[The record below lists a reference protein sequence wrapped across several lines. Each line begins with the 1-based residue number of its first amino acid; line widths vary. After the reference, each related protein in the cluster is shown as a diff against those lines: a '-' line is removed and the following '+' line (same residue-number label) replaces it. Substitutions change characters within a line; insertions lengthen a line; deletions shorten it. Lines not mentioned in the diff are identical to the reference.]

1 MSLGESK
8 RDLDESN
15 RILSGESCND
25 SKPLKIAFFGTPL
38 FAKNILET
46 LWRKSQKF
54 ESFEIVAL
62 ITQEDKPFGRKKELK
77 MPETKAFV
85 IENAPQIPIFQPQKV
100 SEILEHLRVL
110 KPDIALVVAY
120 GRILPKAII
129 DEFYCINI
137 HGSILPK
144 FRGASPINAM
154 ILNDEK
160 FLGVSAIKMNE
171 RLDSGDIL
179 GISAMKNAGFGLEKL
194 SEILSAMGAKLA
206 LKVINRLNQIAPL
219 RQNDCDSSHCHKLAK
234 ADGIVHFIDA
244 KEIFLKSLAF
254 DIYPQIAL
262 ENGLKLFGV
271 KINELELSHN
281 AGEILEVCESAIV
294 VGCERG
300 SIIIETLQSAGKNK
314 MSAVA
319 YLNGA
324 RLKVGDILR

>member
-1 MSLGESK
+1 MSLDESKAVGESK
-8 RDLDESN
+8 SDLKH
-15 RILSGESCND
+15 D
-25 SKPLKIAFFGTPL
+25 SKPIKIAFFGTPL
-38 FAKNILET
+38 FAKNILES
-46 LWRKSQKF
+46 LWRESYKR
-54 ESFEIVAL
+54 ESFEIIAL
-62 ITQEDKPFGRKKELK
+62 ITQEDKPFGRKRELK

-85 IENAPQIPIFQPQKV
+85 LENAIQIPIFQPQKV
-100 SEILEHLRVL
+100 SEILEHLRAL

-154 ILNDEK
+154 ILNDDE
-160 FLGVSAIKMNE
+160 FFGISAIKMNE
-171 RLDSGDIL
+171 RLDSGEIL
-179 GISAMKNAGFGLEKL
+179 GFSVIKNRHLGFEKTANML
-194 SEILSAMGAKLA
+194 SIMGANLA
-206 LKVINRLNQIAPL
+206 IKILGQLDSIAPL
-219 RQNDCDSSHCHKLAK
+219 KQNDCDSSHCHKLTK
-234 ADGIVHFIDA
+234 REGIVEFIDA

-254 DIYPQIAL
+254 EIYPQIAL
-262 ENGLKLFGV
+262 ENGLKIFGV

-281 AGEILEVCESAIV
+281 AGEILEVCESGIV

-300 SIIIETLQSAGKNK
+300 SIVIESLQSAGKNK